1 MTKVRDSFKTPDRSA
16 AAAKSTPPAQRLGW
30 LDALRGVAA
39 IAVVFQ
45 HVLPWLLGPQYAASH
60 RHFDLGIFGVFLF
73 FLISGYIVPAS
84 LERRG
89 DVRAFWVGRI
99 FRIYPL
105 YLTVFA
111 AALILL
117 PRDHAGVAA
126 SVYTHPIQAAFAN
139 STLVQFF
146 LNIPNGLAVAWTLSF
161 EMVFYFA
168 VSALFV
174 MGRQRYSSTVS
185 ITFAAAALALGG
197 VLPTALF
204 GSSVTSVHVL
214 TGVCVA
220 VMVAALAGI
229 LSGHAQAR
237 RAGAVALGVLG
248 LVLVTLNGGS
258 AAFESMMIL
267 ATMFAGTVVNRAESG
282 QISRR
287 EAVICCGFVFLAGVA
302 SGFLYNRAHGS
313 HLTWTANWQSW
324 CTAFVAAWVL
334 FGIGLLL
341 RHRTF
346 PKVLTWLGTI
356 SYATYLVHVPMIAAM
371 AWGFTVFKSRPEGI
385 AQGSLATLLF
395 LAAVI
400 ALGYALHRLVELP
413 GQRLGRRVTRRLD
426 GRTAAAVPGPAPEPA
441 PASAQETAPA
451 SAPAS
456 APVTG

>member
-1 MTKVRDSFKTPDRSA
+1 MTKVG
-16 AAAKSTPPAQRLGW
+16 KSCESPKQSEAPGKGAPAAQRLGW

-45 HVLPWLLGPQYAASH
+45 HVLPWLLGPQFEASH

-117 PRDHAGVAA
+117 PRSHAGVAA
-126 SVYTHPIQAAFAN
+126 SVYTQPIQAAVAN
-139 STLVQFF
+139 GTLVQFF
-146 LNIPNGLAVAWTLSF
+146 LNIGNGLAVAWTLSF

-185 ITFAAAALALGG
+185 ITFAAAALVLGG

-204 GSSVTSVHVL
+204 GSSTTSVQVL
-214 TGVCVA
+214 TGVCAA
-220 VMVAALAGI
+220 VIVAALVGI
-229 LSGHAQAR
+229 ISGHPLAL

-248 LVLVTLNGGS
+248 LVLITLNGGS

-287 EAVICCGFVFLAGVA
+287 EAVVSCGFVFLAGVA
-302 SGFLYNRAHGS
+302 SGFLYNRSRGS

-324 CTAFVAAWVL
+324 CTAFVAAWAL

-346 PKVLTWLGTI
+346 PKALTWLGTI

-371 AWGFTVFKSRPEGI
+371 GWGFTVFKSRPKGLV
-385 AQGSLATLLF
+385 QGSLATLVF

-400 ALGYALHRLVELP
+400 ALGYVLHRLVELP
-413 GQRLGRRVTRRLD
+413 GQRLGRRVTRRLNE
-426 GRTAAAVPGPAPEPA
+426 GPAAAAPEPAPEPA
-441 PASAQETAPA
+441 PVAS
-451 SAPAS
+451 
-456 APVTG
+456 